1 MSNYENNR
9 DFELTKESLIEL
21 TEGGWAFFVKLFP
34 ELIHARRND
43 RRCDNVKNHFRGER
57 KASLSCYKK
66 GDIWKL
72 YDHGDPDF
80 SGDMFSIYKLLKQEY
95 DF

>member
-1 MSNYENNR
+1 MSNLENNG
-9 DFELTKESLIEL
+9 DFVLTRESLIEA
-21 TEGGWAFFVKLFP
+21 TEGGWLFFTKLFP
-34 ELIHARRND
+34 ELINARRND
-43 RRCDNVKNHFRGER
+43 RHCENVKNHFRGER
-57 KASLSCYKK
+57 KASLSCFKK
-66 GDIWKL
+66 GEMWRL